1 MWYDTVGEVL
11 KIWDGTIWVS
21 TQSGGGGGTGDLGD
35 LALTN
40 TASNP
45 FLIFTDSSGNPQK
58 FNLNA
63 SLTQK
68 GQVQLSSSLTDVS
81 ETLAATPRAI
91 SLLNTNIGT
100 VSSGLTTAN
109 ANIATLQQ
117 QLLKFRDGNRIYVS
131 KSIYASD
138 SNNGTSPGEPLLT
151 LGAAAAAAQPGDL
164 VEVGPGLY
172 TEPSLPIRWKRDVGI
187 LGKGLRNARVQP
199 AAGQEYNDIFKVDSG
214 FWCWG
219 LEFAGH
225 QADSSTGQQAW
236 AISFNETA
244 DNTSLGAVGLGAYI
258 FKSPYIQNCTSLTA
272 EDDNGNAGS
281 QSTGDTGG
289 GIIVDG
295 ASCAKNSPIRSMVVD
310 SFTQVNLG
318 GPGCL
323 VKNDGYAQLV
333 SFFGTFCNYHVRTES
348 GGQVNLSGGGTSD
361 FGTYGL
367 MADGYSPSPLYTAK
381 ARVSAFGATRIEKG
395 VTFDIPS
402 NLITCTDL
410 LGHGLSID
418 DQVIFNCSQGTFPDN
433 IVTGT
438 EYYVISS
445 GFTTVDFKVSLTQ
458 GGSPVDISGT
468 ATGAYTVIR
477 QGNTEV
483 DVIDLG
489 ANRLGRQLKYPTAGS
504 AGSPGN
510 AVTITARGGST
521 AGSSFTVTLDT
532 STIRHEYIGGGTV
545 TIGANSYPVS
555 SCTYDNLTGST
566 VLAATGYA
574 PTLGAQV
581 TMQDLFFTCSSS
593 SRPSSGI
600 LLFPQLPFPSGGATP
615 FTYTKT
621 GANTFTYLT
630 TATPSG
636 PEHEYVSG
644 GTAVIGSTNYGVADC
659 SYVKNTGLVTITT
672 VTPLP
677 GASSGTVTVEGLNFI
692 CPTSGYI
699 VTGSVP
705 IDINGNPV
713 AFGAPTQAGYRIN
726 FYSGVNG
733 GLKNTIDADQV
744 IDFRNRSQVSAPSH
758 TFEYVGSGTNYDALP
773 YNGGVPVPAN
783 KIVETNNGRVFS
795 SNTDELGNF
804 AVGTQFYVD
813 GTNGSV
819 TINTDQFN
827 LSGLNFIGPF
837 SRNGGISTVGEQLRE
852 ISNNTSLIASTG
864 VADGN
869 TAPTQFAVKEY
880 TGSRYVTNVATEL
893 GGPLSVTGN
902 AGASGEGIW
911 SYVKTLSIA
920 AATTS
925 ARGTMSAADKLKLNS
940 IADGATANQTDAFL
954 LSRTNHTG
962 TQTASTITG
971 LAAVAISGSAT
982 DLGTGTLPAAR
993 LPDTTVTVGSYG
1005 TASAVPQFTVDAA
1018 GRLTAAASIDIAIAS
1033 TAVSGLGSLATQ
1045 SGTFSGTSSGTNTG
1059 DNAVNTL
1066 YSGLVSNANHSGDA
1080 SGSTVLTLAT
1090 VNSNVGSFGSA
1101 TVTPIFTV
1109 NGKGLITAA
1118 STSTITP
1125 AVGSITG
1132 LGTGIAQALAVNT
1145 GAEGAPVIL
1154 GGAGGI
1160 PSSLTLTNA
1169 TGLPFGTGIS
1179 DKPTTL
1185 SGYGITDGFTEANVR
1200 STTLTGYTSGAGT
1213 ITAADT
1219 VLTAIQKLNGNA
1231 ATFGTGSVTSVGL
1244 SLPNLFNVTTT
1255 TVTTSGTLTASLNTQ
1270 DANLV
1275 WAGPT
1280 SGSAAAPTFR
1290 TLVAADL
1297 PSTPQFT
1304 NLGLGTAAVSG
1315 WELTVVGGM
1324 VQRRELISPVSG
1336 VYTIDVTSGNEFYL
1350 DNPIN
1355 GATTINLSNLSNI
1368 PNSYRW
1374 TGVLEFTYTSGAISW
1389 FTGNSGWTVS
1399 WKTPTKT
1406 AKVPTSGNVEEF
1418 VIRVI
1423 GSSFRIVVAPT
1434 TETN

>member
-1 MWYDTVGEVL
+1 MWYDTVNEAL
-11 KIWDGTIWVS
+11 KIWDGAIWIAI
-21 TQSGGGGGTGDLGD
+21 QGGGGGTGDLGD
-35 LALTN
+35 LALSN
-40 TASNP
+40 AASNP
-45 FLIFTDSSGNPQK
+45 FLIFTDSNGNPQK

-100 VSSGLTTAN
+100 VSLGLTTAN

-117 QLLKFRDGNRIYVS
+117 QLLKFRDSNRVYVS

-172 TEPSLPIRWKRDVGI
+172 TEPSLPLRWKRDVGI
-187 LGKGLRNARVQP
+187 FAKGLRNVRVQP

-225 QADSSTGQQAW
+225 QADSFTGQQAW
-236 AISFNETA
+236 AVSFDEAA
-244 DNTSLGAVGLGAYI
+244 DNTALGAVGPGAYI

-295 ASCAKNSPIRSMVVD
+295 DSCAKNSPIRSMVVD

-333 SFFGTFCNYHVRTES
+333 SFFGTFCSYHVRTES

-367 MADGYSPSPLYTAK
+367 MAEGYSPSPLYTAK

-402 NLITCTDL
+402 NLVTCIDL

-418 DQVIFNCSQGTFPDN
+418 DQVVFNCSQGTFPDN

-438 EYYVISS
+438 EYYVISD

-468 ATGAYTVIR
+468 ATGTYTVIR
-477 QGNTEV
+477 QGDTEI

-521 AGSSFTVTLDT
+521 AGSSFTVALDT
-532 STIRHEYIGGGTV
+532 STIKHEYVGGGTV
-545 TIGANSYPVS
+545 TIGANTYPVT
-555 SCTYDNLTGST
+555 SCTYNNLTGST
-566 VLAATGYA
+566 VLTATGYG

-581 TMQDLFFTCSSS
+581 TMQNLFFTCSSS

-600 LLFPQLPFPSGGATP
+600 LLFPQLPFPSGGATA
-615 FTYTKT
+615 FSYTKI
-621 GANTFTYLT
+621 GANTLTYST

-644 GTAVIGSTNYGVADC
+644 GTAIIGSTNYGVADC

-692 CPTSGYI
+692 CPTSAYI

-705 IDINGNPV
+705 IDSSGNPV
-713 AFGAPTQAGYRIN
+713 AFGAPTQAGYRIS
-726 FYSGVNG
+726 FYSGTNG
-733 GLKNTIDADQV
+733 GLKNTVDANQI

-773 YNGGVPVPAN
+773 YNGGIPVPAN
-783 KIVETNNGRVFS
+783 HIVETNNGRVFS

-804 AVGTQFYVD
+804 SVGSSFNVD
-813 GTNGSV
+813 GTTGAV

-852 ISNNTSLIASTG
+852 VSNNTSLIASTG

-869 TAPTQFAVKEY
+869 TTPTQFAVKEF

-893 GGPLSVTGN
+893 GGPLSVTGS
-902 AGASGEGIW
+902 AGANGAGIW

-925 ARGTMSAADKLKLNS
+925 ARGTMSAADKLKLNG
-940 IADGATANQTDAFL
+940 IANGATANQTDAYL

-962 TQTASTITG
+962 TQSWST
-971 LAAVAISGSAT
+971 
-982 DLGTGTLPAAR
+982 
-993 LPDTTVTVGSYG
+993 
-1005 TASAVPQFTVDAA
+1005 
-1018 GRLTAAASIDIAIAS
+1018 LTA
-1033 TAVSGLGSLATQ
+1033 T
-1045 SGTFSGTSSGTNTG
+1045 
-1059 DNAVNTL
+1059 
-1066 YSGLVSNANHSGDA
+1066 
-1080 SGSTVLTLAT
+1080 
-1090 VNSNVGSFGSA
+1090 
-1101 TVTPIFTV
+1101 
-1109 NGKGLITAA
+1109 
-1118 STSTITP
+1118 
-1125 AVGSITG
+1125 
-1132 LGTGIAQALAVNT
+1132 
-1145 GAEGAPVIL
+1145 
-1154 GGAGGI
+1154 
-1160 PSSLTLTNA
+1160 
-1169 TGLPFGTGIS
+1169 
-1179 DKPTTL
+1179 PTTL
-1185 SGYGITDGFTEANVR
+1185 SGYGITDGFTEAKVR
-1200 STTLTGYTSGAGT
+1200 STVLTGFTSNTGT
-1213 ITAADT
+1213 ITATDS
-1219 VLTAIQKLNGNA
+1219 VLTAIQKLAGNIA
-1231 ATFGTGSVTSVGL
+1231 GAGSGTVTSVGL
-1244 SLPNLFNVTTT
+1244 SLPNIFNVTTA
-1255 TVTTSGTLTASLNTQ
+1255 TVTTSGTLTAALATQTSNT
-1270 DANLV
+1270 V
-1275 WAGPT
+1275 WAGPS
-1280 SGSAAAPTFR
+1280 SGAPAAPPTFR
-1290 TLVAADL
+1290 ALTAGDL
-1297 PSTPQFT
+1297 PSTAVTAGSYTYGSFTVDSAGRLTAASSGTAPAALSSTTPAALGTAAVGTGTTVARADHVHAIPTAADIGLGSSSAPQFDG
-1304 NLGLGTAAVSG
+1304 LGLGTAALYG
-1315 WELTVVGGM
+1315 WKLVTNGSM
-1324 VQRRELISPVSG
+1324 VQNRASLTASG
-1336 VYTIDVTSGNEFYL
+1336 GTYTLDVQAANEFVTGAA
-1350 DNPIN
+1350 IA
-1355 GATTINLSNLSNI
+1355 GATIINLSNLSII
-1368 PNSYRW
+1368 PSGYIWR
-1374 TGVLEFTYTSGAISW
+1374 GVLSFSYTSGTISW
-1389 FTGNSGWTVS
+1389 FPTIAMVTSTASSISGTTLTVGGTVTAIFRVGQTLSGTGVTAGTTITALGTGTGGPGTYTVS
-1399 WKTPTKT
+1399 ASQTVASTAINGNYTVKWDGGTAITPT
-1406 AKVPTSGNVEEF
+1406 AGEVEKV
-1418 VIRVI
+1418 VIE
-1423 GSSFRIVVAPT
+1423 VVGGGYTPFIEIAALRGRA
-1434 TETN
+1434 